1 MLQPTVEQL
10 AQLALEWV
18 RIQMGCQL
26 YTITPSCTDRYST
39 RFASSKK
46 CYFNFSSEN
55 IVECFFANDRE
66 EMKLF
71 SEDIIVEKDL
81 MNVRETL
88 PASTERCN

>member
-1 MLQPTVEQL
+1 MKNVT
-10 AQLALEWV
+10 
-18 RIQMGCQL
+18 
-26 YTITPSCTDRYST
+26 
-39 RFASSKK
+39 SK
-46 CYFNFSSEN
+46 FSSEN
-55 IVECFFANDRE
+55 IVEYFFGNDRE